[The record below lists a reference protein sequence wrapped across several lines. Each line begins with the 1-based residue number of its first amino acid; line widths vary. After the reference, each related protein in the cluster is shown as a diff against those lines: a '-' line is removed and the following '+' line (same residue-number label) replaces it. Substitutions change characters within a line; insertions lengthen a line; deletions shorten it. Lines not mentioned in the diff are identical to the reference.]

1 MEKAISGIG
10 QIGGPRM
17 AMTLVAVVA
26 ATLVSACASD
36 PAQRVRCHGPWIF
49 LPPAAPSP
57 AGRSPL
63 GSRGDGGPDTGALPG
78 SAVRSTAPQMPE
90 ALPSQAGRSTEA
102 QVPHG
107 D

>member
-1 MEKAISGIG
+1 MKTWTGPVFGRGSVEIALIALLYGALASG
-10 QIGGPRM
+10 
-17 AMTLVAVVA
+17 
-26 ATLVSACASD
+26 CASD
-36 PAQRVRCHGPWIF
+36 PAPRARCHGPWIF
-49 LPPAAPSP
+49 LPSAAPSP